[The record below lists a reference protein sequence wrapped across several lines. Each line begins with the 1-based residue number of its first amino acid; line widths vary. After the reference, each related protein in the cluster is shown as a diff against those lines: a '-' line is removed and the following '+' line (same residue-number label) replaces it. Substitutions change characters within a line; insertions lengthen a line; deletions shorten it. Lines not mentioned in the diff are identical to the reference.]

1 MEKDYEINIKEIFII
16 IKRYIVF
23 IFLFVFI
30 ITSISIV
37 YVLSK
42 PNIYRVSATIIK
54 HKMPSIVLLK
64 NDYIFN
70 YDINKILES
79 FDFDYSNLIRDQFFM
94 KNFIQKNGLDK
105 DIASGKVKK
114 DYVFASQGKFILEF
128 LENLRSKENQKNQKI
143 DFFSNIYI
151 PFISGFSI
159 SQDKEKEIIT
169 ITYVHPNRFFAYKV
183 VSSFLKDGINYLVN
197 KNVKNLEFQIKKYQE
212 EIKTTNNLE
221 LKSELANLIFTLL
234 KQKAYI
240 KSSKIYKI
248 KNKPYIPNKE
258 DKMGP
263 KRKTFI
269 IVSFVASLVV
279 AIILVFIIEFIKH
292 IKEE

>member
-37 YVLSK
+37 YALSK

-64 NDYIFN
+64 DNYIFE
-70 YDINKILES
+70 YDINKILKS
-79 FDFDYSNLIRDQFFM
+79 FDFDYYNLIRDQFFM
-94 KNFIQKNGLDK
+94 KNFIKKNGFDK
-105 DIASGKVKK
+105 EIISGNIKK
-114 DYVFASQGKFILEF
+114 GYILTSKGKLIYEFFKNLKSQ
-128 LENLRSKENQKNQKI
+128 ENKENKEI
-143 DFFSNIYI
+143 DFFDNVYM

-159 SQDKEKEIIT
+159 HKDKETELIT
-169 ITYVHPNRFFAYKV
+169 IRYIHPNRFFAYKV
-183 VSSFLKDGINYLVN
+183 VSSFLKDGIKYLVE
-197 KNVKNLEFQIKKYQE
+197 KNLKNLEFQIKKYQK
-212 EIKTTNNLE
+212 EIEGTNNLE

-234 KQKAYI
+234 KQKTYI

-248 KNKPYIPNKE
+248 KNKPYVPNRS
-258 DKMGP
+258 DKIGP